1 VYVHVNVAISADGK
15 LSTYERRQV
24 RISGDDDFS
33 RVDRLRGSYDGLL
46 VGVGTVHA
54 DDPSLTRYD
63 ESYRRAIHG
72 PDAPAPARAVVDTHL
87 STPASA
93 QILDGKPPTYI
104 LHGAKVSDDR
114 HEQIVAAGGTPI
126 RVSGEGER
134 VDLCRAC
141 GELEAQGVESL
152 LIEGGGE
159 IIFSLF
165 EAELVNR
172 LTVFVGGTVIGGRDA
187 PTLAD
192 GDGFAESFPSLEL
205 EAVEQ
210 VDTGAVLTWVPKHS

>member
-1 VYVHVNVAISADGK
+1 VHVHVNVAISADGK

-54 DDPSLTRYD
+54 DDPSLTRHD
-63 ESYRRAIHG
+63 ESHRRAVHG
-72 PDAPAPARAVVDTHL
+72 SDVPAPARVVVDTHL
-87 STPASA
+87 STPVTAE
-93 QILDGKPPTYI
+93 ILDGKPPTYL
-104 LHGAKVSDDR
+104 LHGGEVSDDR
-114 HEQIVAAGGTPI
+114 HNEIVAAGGTPI
-126 RVSGEGER
+126 RVSGESER
-134 VDLCRAC
+134 VDLRRAC
-141 GELEAQGVESL
+141 IELEDRGIESL

-165 EAELVNR
+165 EAKLVDR

-192 GDGFAESFPSLEL
+192 GAGFAESFPSLEL

-210 VDTGAVLTWVPKHS
+210 LDGGAVLTWVPEAE